1 MYCVCSDFQTNL
13 INKNMQRMSQNSLVH
28 WWISRSRVVSTFCL
42 LNSCCH
48 QWLYKRKNMA
58 SLSNFLLYVSI
69 ILVIDF
75 CNGLILQENC
85 PSQVQSTLKMAESL
99 DHLSKVLNQTINENL
114 KLIPEKLIEVSS
126 SRSGKSLQC

>member
-1 MYCVCSDFQTNL
+1 
-13 INKNMQRMSQNSLVH
+13 
-28 WWISRSRVVSTFCL
+28 
-42 LNSCCH
+42 
-48 QWLYKRKNMA
+48 MA

-69 ILVIDF
+69 TLVIDF